1 MTSEILD
8 GKLLWYFTI
17 SFVYSL
23 PYFLYSNFFFDMN
36 DTDCILSYF
45 REYSIFNIHPEH
57 WLWKKNIILLF
68 SNLHLCKLL
77 SLTWHIHTLLIFYA
91 NLSSFPFISHFG
103 FILHTF
109 YKIEGLL
116 LKRFW
121 NEYRTCFSQHTTTK
135 CLRSIFQF
143 NIYVPKKSNKYD
155 T

>member
-1 MTSEILD
+1 MTSEILA

-57 WLWKKNIILLF
+57 CLWKKNVISQF

-91 NLSSFPFISHFG
+91 NLSSFPFISHFR
-103 FILHTF
+103 FFLHTF
-109 YKIEGLL
+109 TTRYRVHYWSDSEMNIGHAFRNTRLWNVCGQFPNLTYTKKI
-116 LKRFW
+116 
-121 NEYRTCFSQHTTTK
+121 
-135 CLRSIFQF
+135 
-143 NIYVPKKSNKYD
+143 
-155 T
+155 